1 MSMVKAVVKNL
12 RRVQTAVWIGSKRYV
27 FPAGIKVR
35 MNLTDEMVKE
45 LNRNHAF
52 SVKVLGVI
60 ADSSSVRENV
70 PDQSSNASEESVLK
84 SDAHEV
90 AETPVSSPRS
100 EIVEDMNLIQE
111 EAVGPS
117 VETPVEPSVETPVE
131 PTVEDVKSDNKPD
144 FFSMKKDEL
153 AEYLTER
160 GIDPEGLSR
169 KEMLKRVKEIG

>member
-70 PDQSSNASEESVLK
+70 PDQSSNASEENVLK
-84 SDAHEV
+84 SDAPEV
-90 AETPVSSPRS
+90 AETPVCSPKS

-111 EAVGPS
+111 EAV
-117 VETPVEPSVETPVE
+117 ETPVEPTVE

-153 AEYLTER
+153 ASYLTER
-160 GIDPEGLSR
+160 GVDPEGLSR

>member
-70 PDQSSNASEESVLK
+70 PDQSSKASEESVLK
-84 SDAHEV
+84 DDVPEV
-90 AETPVSSPRS
+90 AETPVCSPKS

-111 EAVGPS
+111 EAVES
-117 VETPVEPSVETPVE
+117 TVEPSVETPVE

-153 AEYLTER
+153 ASYLTER
-160 GIDPEGLSR
+160 GVDPEGLSR

>member
-45 LNRNHAF
+45 LSRNHAF

-70 PDQSSNASEESVLK
+70 PDQSSNASEENVLK
-84 SDAHEV
+84 SDAPEV
-90 AETPVSSPRS
+90 AETHVSSPKS

-111 EAVGPS
+111 EV
-117 VETPVEPSVETPVE
+117 VEPPVEPS
-131 PTVEDVKSDNKPD
+131 VEDVKSDNKPD

-153 AEYLTER
+153 ASYLTER
-160 GIDPEGLSR
+160 GVDPEGLSR

>member
-70 PDQSSNASEESVLK
+70 PDQSSNASEENVLK
-84 SDAHEV
+84 SDAPEV
-90 AETPVSSPRS
+90 SETHVSSPKS

-111 EAVGPS
+111 EAVEPT
-117 VETPVEPSVETPVE
+117 VEPTVEPSVEPTVE

-153 AEYLTER
+153 ASYLTER
-160 GIDPEGLSR
+160 GVDPEGLSR
-169 KEMLKRVKEIG
+169 KEMLKRVKEI

>member
-52 SVKVLGVI
+52 SVQVIGAI
-60 ADSSSVRENV
+60 ADASSVRENV
-70 PDQSSNASEESVLK
+70 PDPSSNVSAENALK
-84 SDAHEV
+84 FDVPEV
-90 AETPVSSPRS
+90 AETPVSSPKS
-100 EIVEDMNLIQE
+100 EIVEDMASIQE
-111 EAVGPS
+111 EV
-117 VETPVEPSVETPVE
+117 VETPVEHKASEVTVE
-131 PTVEDVKSDNKPD
+131 PSVEDVKSDKKPD

-153 AEYLTER
+153 AAYLTER
-160 GIDPEGLSR
+160 GVDPEGLSR
-169 KEMLKRVKEIG
+169 KEMLKRVKEI

>member
-60 ADSSSVRENV
+60 ADASSVRENV
-70 PDQSSNASEESVLK
+70 PDQSSNASEENVLK
-84 SDAHEV
+84 SDAPEV

-111 EAVGPS
+111 EAV
-117 VETPVEPSVETPVE
+117 ETPVEPSVE

-153 AEYLTER
+153 ASYLTER
-160 GIDPEGLSR
+160 GVDPEGLSR
-169 KEMLKRVKEIG
+169 KEMLKRVKEV

>member
-12 RRVQTAVWIGSKRYV
+12 RRVPTAVWIGSKRYV

-70 PDQSSNASEESVLK
+70 PDQSSNASEENVLK
-84 SDAHEV
+84 SDAPEV
-90 AETPVSSPRS
+90 AETPVSSPKS

-111 EAVGPS
+111 EAVGP
-117 VETPVEPSVETPVE
+117 TVEPSVE

-153 AEYLTER
+153 ASYLTER
-160 GIDPEGLSR
+160 GVDPEGLSR
-169 KEMLKRVKEIG
+169 KEMLKRVKDI

>member
-70 PDQSSNASEESVLK
+70 PDQSSSASEENVLK
-84 SDAHEV
+84 SDAPEV
-90 AETPVSSPRS
+90 AEAPVCSPKS

-111 EAVGPS
+111 EAVES
-117 VETPVEPSVETPVE
+117 TVEPTVE

-153 AEYLTER
+153 ASYLTER

-169 KEMLKRVKEIG
+169 KEMLKRVKDI

>member
-52 SVKVLGVI
+52 SVKVIGVI

-70 PDQSSNASEESVLK
+70 PDQSSNASEENVLK
-84 SDAHEV
+84 SDAPEV
-90 AETPVSSPRS
+90 SETHVSSPNS

-111 EAVGPS
+111 EAV
-117 VETPVEPSVETPVE
+117 EPTVE

-153 AEYLTER
+153 ASYLTER
-160 GIDPEGLSR
+160 GVDPEGLSR
-169 KEMLKRVKEIG
+169 KEMLKRVKEV

>member
-12 RRVQTAVWIGSKRYV
+12 RRVPTAVWIGSKRYV

-70 PDQSSNASEESVLK
+70 PDQSSNASEENGLK
-84 SDAHEV
+84 DDAPEV
-90 AETPVSSPRS
+90 AETPVSSPKS
-100 EIVEDMNLIQE
+100 EIVEDMALIQE
-111 EAVGPS
+111 EAVGP
-117 VETPVEPSVETPVE
+117 TVE

-153 AEYLTER
+153 ASYLTER

-169 KEMLKRVKEIG
+169 KEMLKRVKDI

>member
-60 ADSSSVRENV
+60 ADASSVRENV
-70 PDQSSNASEESVLK
+70 PDQSSNASEETVLK
-84 SDAHEV
+84 SDAPEV
-90 AETPVSSPRS
+90 AETPVCSPRS

-111 EAVGPS
+111 EAV
-117 VETPVEPSVETPVE
+117 ETPVEPSVEPTVE

-153 AEYLTER
+153 ASYLTER
-160 GIDPEGLSR
+160 GVDPEGLSR
-169 KEMLKRVKEIG
+169 KEMLKRVKEV

>member
-12 RRVQTAVWIGSKRYV
+12 RRVPTAVWIGSKRYV

-70 PDQSSNASEESVLK
+70 PDQSSNASEENVLK
-84 SDAHEV
+84 SDAPEV
-90 AETPVSSPRS
+90 AETPVSSPKS

-111 EAVGPS
+111 EAVGP
-117 VETPVEPSVETPVE
+117 TVEPTVETPVE

-153 AEYLTER
+153 ASYLTER

-169 KEMLKRVKEIG
+169 KEMLKRVKDI

>member
-1 MSMVKAVVKNL
+1 MSMIKAVVKNL

-60 ADSSSVRENV
+60 ADPSSVRENV
-70 PDQSSNASEESVLK
+70 PDQPAPASEENVLK
-84 SDAHEV
+84 SDAPEV
-90 AETPVSSPRS
+90 AETPVPSPRS

-111 EAVGPS
+111 EAV
-117 VETPVEPSVETPVE
+117 ETPVETPVE

-153 AEYLTER
+153 ASYLTER
-160 GIDPEGLSR
+160 GVDPEGLSR
-169 KEMLKRVKEIG
+169 KEMLKRIKEIG

>member
-1 MSMVKAVVKNL
+1 MSMVKAVVRNM

-52 SVKVLGVI
+52 SVKVIGAV
-60 ADSSSVRENV
+60 ADASVRENV
-70 PDQSSNASEESVLK
+70 PDQSSNGTEENWLK
-84 SDAHEV
+84 SDAPEV
-90 AETPVSSPRS
+90 AKTPVSSPRS

-111 EAVGPS
+111 EAVES
-117 VETPVEPSVETPVE
+117 PVE
-131 PTVEDVKSDNKPD
+131 PTVEDLKSNKSPD

-169 KEMLKRVKEIG
+169 KEMLKRVKDI

>member
-12 RRVQTAVWIGSKRYV
+12 RRVPTAVWIGSKRYV

-70 PDQSSNASEESVLK
+70 PDQSSNASEENGLK
-84 SDAHEV
+84 DDAPEV
-90 AETPVSSPRS
+90 AETPVSSPKS
-100 EIVEDMNLIQE
+100 EIVEDMALIQE
-111 EAVGPS
+111 EAAGP
-117 VETPVEPSVETPVE
+117 TVE
-131 PTVEDVKSDNKPD
+131 PTVEDVKADNKPD

-153 AEYLTER
+153 ASYLTER

-169 KEMLKRVKEIG
+169 KEMLKRVKDI

>member
-52 SVKVLGVI
+52 SVKVIGAV
-60 ADSSSVRENV
+60 ADASSVRENV
-70 PDQSSNASEESVLK
+70 PDQSSNGTEENGLK

-100 EIVEDMNLIQE
+100 EIVEDMSLIQE
-111 EAVGPS
+111 EAV
-117 VETPVEPSVETPVE
+117 EPTVE
-131 PTVEDVKSDNKPD
+131 PTVEDIKSDKSPD

-169 KEMLKRVKEIG
+169 KEMLKRVKDI

>member
-70 PDQSSNASEESVLK
+70 PDQSSNASEENVLK
-84 SDAHEV
+84 SDAPEV
-90 AETPVSSPRS
+90 AETPVCSPKS

-111 EAVGPS
+111 EAVEPT
-117 VETPVEPSVETPVE
+117 VEPTVEPS
-131 PTVEDVKSDNKPD
+131 VEDVKSDNKPD

-153 AEYLTER
+153 ASYLTER

-169 KEMLKRVKEIG
+169 KEMLKRVKEV

>member
-12 RRVQTAVWIGSKRYV
+12 RRVPTAVWIGSKRYV

-70 PDQSSNASEESVLK
+70 PDQSSNASEENGLK
-84 SDAHEV
+84 DDAPEV
-90 AETPVSSPRS
+90 VETPVSSPKS

-117 VETPVEPSVETPVE
+117 VEPSVE

-153 AEYLTER
+153 ASYLTER
-160 GIDPEGLSR
+160 GVDPEGLSR
-169 KEMLKRVKEIG
+169 KEMLKRVKDIG

>member
-70 PDQSSNASEESVLK
+70 PDQSSNASEENVLK
-84 SDAHEV
+84 SDAPEV
-90 AETPVSSPRS
+90 SETPVCSPRS

-111 EAVGPS
+111 EAV
-117 VETPVEPSVETPVE
+117 ETPVEPSVE

-153 AEYLTER
+153 ASYLTER
-160 GIDPEGLSR
+160 GVDPEGLSR
-169 KEMLKRVKEIG
+169 KEMLKRVKEI

>member
-52 SVKVLGVI
+52 SVKVIGVI

-70 PDQSSNASEESVLK
+70 PDQSSNASEENVLK
-84 SDAHEV
+84 SDAPEV
-90 AETPVSSPRS
+90 AETPVSSPKS
-100 EIVEDMNLIQE
+100 EIVEDMDLIQE
-111 EAVGPS
+111 EAV
-117 VETPVEPSVETPVE
+117 EPTVE

-153 AEYLTER
+153 ASYLTER
-160 GIDPEGLSR
+160 GVDPEGLSR
-169 KEMLKRVKEIG
+169 KEMLKRVKDI

>member
-12 RRVQTAVWIGSKRYV
+12 RRVPTAVWIGSKRYV

-60 ADSSSVRENV
+60 DDSSSVRENV
-70 PDQSSNASEESVLK
+70 PDQSSNASEENGLK
-84 SDAHEV
+84 DDAPEV
-90 AETPVSSPRS
+90 VETPVSSPKS

-117 VETPVEPSVETPVE
+117 VETPVEPSVEPS
-131 PTVEDVKSDNKPD
+131 VEDVKSDNKPD

-169 KEMLKRVKEIG
+169 KEMLKRVKDI

>member
-70 PDQSSNASEESVLK
+70 PDQSSNASEENVLK
-84 SDAHEV
+84 SDAPEV
-90 AETPVSSPRS
+90 SETPVCSPRS

-111 EAVGPS
+111 EAVEP
-117 VETPVEPSVETPVE
+117 TVEPTLEPSVE

-153 AEYLTER
+153 ASYLTER
-160 GIDPEGLSR
+160 GVDPEGLSR
-169 KEMLKRVKEIG
+169 KEMLKRVKEI

>member
-52 SVKVLGVI
+52 SVKVLGAI

-70 PDQSSNASEESVLK
+70 PDQSSNASEENVLK
-84 SDAHEV
+84 TDAPEV
-90 AETPVSSPRS
+90 SETPVSSPKS

-111 EAVGPS
+111 EAVGPY
-117 VETPVEPSVETPVE
+117 VEPTVEPS
-131 PTVEDVKSDNKPD
+131 VEDVKSDNKPD

-153 AEYLTER
+153 ASYLTER

-169 KEMLKRVKEIG
+169 KEMLKRVKDI

>member
-70 PDQSSNASEESVLK
+70 PDQSSNASEENVLK
-84 SDAHEV
+84 SDAPEV
-90 AETPVSSPRS
+90 SETHVSSPKS

-111 EAVGPS
+111 EAV
-117 VETPVEPSVETPVE
+117 ETPVETPVE

-153 AEYLTER
+153 ASYLTER
-160 GIDPEGLSR
+160 GVDPEGLSR
-169 KEMLKRVKEIG
+169 KEMLKRVKEI

>member
-70 PDQSSNASEESVLK
+70 PDQSSNASEENVLK
-84 SDAHEV
+84 SDAPEV
-90 AETPVSSPRS
+90 AETPVCSPKS

-111 EAVGPS
+111 EAVETP
-117 VETPVEPSVETPVE
+117 VETPVEPP
-131 PTVEDVKSDNKPD
+131 VEDVKSDNKPD

-153 AEYLTER
+153 ASYLTER
-160 GIDPEGLSR
+160 GVDPEGLSR

>member
-12 RRVQTAVWIGSKRYV
+12 RRVPTAVWIGSKRYV

-45 LNRNHAF
+45 LDRNHAF

-70 PDQSSNASEESVLK
+70 PDQSSNASEENVLK
-84 SDAHEV
+84 SDAPEV

-117 VETPVEPSVETPVE
+117 VETPVEPS
-131 PTVEDVKSDNKPD
+131 VEDVKSDNKPD

-169 KEMLKRVKEIG
+169 KEMLKRVKDI

>member
-12 RRVQTAVWIGSKRYV
+12 RRVPTAVWIGSKRYV

-70 PDQSSNASEESVLK
+70 PDQSSNASEENVLK
-84 SDAHEV
+84 DDAPEV

-117 VETPVEPSVETPVE
+117 VETPVEPSVE

-153 AEYLTER
+153 ASYLTAR

-169 KEMLKRVKEIG
+169 KEMLKRVKDI

>member
-70 PDQSSNASEESVLK
+70 PDQSSNASEENVLK
-84 SDAHEV
+84 TDAPEV
-90 AETPVSSPRS
+90 AETHVSSPRS

-117 VETPVEPSVETPVE
+117 VETPVEPSVE

-153 AEYLTER
+153 AAYLMER

-169 KEMLKRVKEIG
+169 KEMLKRVKDI

>member
-12 RRVQTAVWIGSKRYV
+12 RRVPTAVWIGSKRYV

-70 PDQSSNASEESVLK
+70 PDQSSNASEENGLK
-84 SDAHEV
+84 DDAPEV
-90 AETPVSSPRS
+90 VETPVSSPKS
-100 EIVEDMNLIQE
+100 EIVEDMDLIQE

-117 VETPVEPSVETPVE
+117 VEPSVEPTVEPS
-131 PTVEDVKSDNKPD
+131 VEDVKSDNKPD

-153 AEYLTER
+153 ASYLTER
-160 GIDPEGLSR
+160 GVDPEGLSR
-169 KEMLKRVKEIG
+169 KEMLKRVKDI

>member
-70 PDQSSNASEESVLK
+70 PDQSSNASEENVLK
-84 SDAHEV
+84 SDAPEV
-90 AETPVSSPRS
+90 AETPVCSPRS

-111 EAVGPS
+111 EAVEPT
-117 VETPVEPSVETPVE
+117 VEPTVEPSVE

-153 AEYLTER
+153 ASYLTER
-160 GIDPEGLSR
+160 GVDPEGLSR
-169 KEMLKRVKEIG
+169 KEMLKRVKEV

>member
-12 RRVQTAVWIGSKRYV
+12 RRVPTAVWIGSKRYV

-70 PDQSSNASEESVLK
+70 PDQSSNASEENGLK
-84 SDAHEV
+84 SDAPEV
-90 AETPVSSPRS
+90 AETPISSPKS

-111 EAVGPS
+111 EAV
-117 VETPVEPSVETPVE
+117 EPTVE

-153 AEYLTER
+153 ASYLTER
-160 GIDPEGLSR
+160 GVDPEGLSR
-169 KEMLKRVKEIG
+169 KEMLKRVKDI

>member
-12 RRVQTAVWIGSKRYV
+12 RRVPTAVWIGSKRYV

-70 PDQSSNASEESVLK
+70 PDQSSNASEENVLK
-84 SDAHEV
+84 SDAPEV
-90 AETPVSSPRS
+90 AETPICSPRS
-100 EIVEDMNLIQE
+100 EIVEDMALIQE
-111 EAVGPS
+111 EAAGP
-117 VETPVEPSVETPVE
+117 TVE

-153 AEYLTER
+153 ASYLTER
-160 GIDPEGLSR
+160 GVDPEGLSR
-169 KEMLKRVKEIG
+169 KEMLKRVKDI

>member
-1 MSMVKAVVKNL
+1 MNMVKAIVKNL

-52 SVKVLGVI
+52 SVKVLGAI

-70 PDQSSNASEESVLK
+70 PDQSSNASEENVLK
-84 SDAHEV
+84 SDAPEV
-90 AETPVSSPRS
+90 VETPVSSPKS

-111 EAVGPS
+111 EA
-117 VETPVEPSVETPVE
+117 VETPVE

-153 AEYLTER
+153 AEYLTAR

-169 KEMLKRVKEIG
+169 KEMLKRVKEI

>member
-12 RRVQTAVWIGSKRYV
+12 RRVPTAVWIGSKRYV

-70 PDQSSNASEESVLK
+70 PDQSSNASEENVLK
-84 SDAHEV
+84 SDATEV
-90 AETPVSSPRS
+90 AETPVCSPKS

-111 EAVGPS
+111 EAV
-117 VETPVEPSVETPVE
+117 EPTVE

-153 AEYLTER
+153 ASYLMER

-169 KEMLKRVKEIG
+169 KEMLKRVKDI

>member
-60 ADSSSVRENV
+60 ADSFSVRENV
-70 PDQSSNASEESVLK
+70 PDQSSNASEENVLK
-84 SDAHEV
+84 SDAPEV
-90 AETPVSSPRS
+90 AETHVSSPKS

-111 EAVGPS
+111 EAV
-117 VETPVEPSVETPVE
+117 ETPVE
-131 PTVEDVKSDNKPD
+131 PTVEPPVEDVKSDNKPD

-153 AEYLTER
+153 ASYLKER
-160 GIDPEGLSR
+160 GVDPEGLSR

>member
-1 MSMVKAVVKNL
+1 MVKAVVKNL

-70 PDQSSNASEESVLK
+70 PDQSAPASEENVLK
-84 SDAHEV
+84 SDAPEV
-90 AETPVSSPRS
+90 AETPVCSPKS

-111 EAVGPS
+111 EAVEPT
-117 VETPVEPSVETPVE
+117 VEPTVEPSVE

-153 AEYLTER
+153 ASYLTER

-169 KEMLKRVKEIG
+169 KEMLKRVKDIG

>member
-52 SVKVLGVI
+52 SVKVIGVI

-70 PDQSSNASEESVLK
+70 PDQSSNASEENVLK
-84 SDAHEV
+84 SDAPEV
-90 AETPVSSPRS
+90 TETPVCSPKS

-111 EAVGPS
+111 EAV
-117 VETPVEPSVETPVE
+117 EPTVE

-153 AEYLTER
+153 ASYLTER
-160 GIDPEGLSR
+160 GVDPEGLSR
-169 KEMLKRVKEIG
+169 KEMLKRVKEV

>member
-1 MSMVKAVVKNL
+1 MSMVKAIVKNL

-52 SVKVLGVI
+52 SVKVLGAI

-70 PDQSSNASEESVLK
+70 PDQSSNASEGNTLNSEYPEVEES
-84 SDAHEV
+84 H
-90 AETPVSSPRS
+90 VSSPKS

-111 EAVGPS
+111 EAVGP
-117 VETPVEPSVETPVE
+117 TVEPTAEPTVE

-153 AEYLTER
+153 AEYLTAR

-169 KEMLKRVKEIG
+169 KEMLKRVKDI

>member
-1 MSMVKAVVKNL
+1 MSMVKAVVRNL

-52 SVKVLGVI
+52 SVKVIGAV
-60 ADSSSVRENV
+60 ADASSVRENV
-70 PDQSSNASEESVLK
+70 PDQSSNGSEENGLK
-84 SDAHEV
+84 SDAPEV
-90 AETPVSSPRS
+90 SETHVSSPRS

-111 EAVGPS
+111 EAVES
-117 VETPVEPSVETPVE
+117 PVE

-153 AEYLTER
+153 AEYLTAR

-169 KEMLKRVKEIG
+169 KEMLKRVKDIG